1 MSSSQP
7 PSHQEDFSALDTTGQ
22 SDHNQPETHQQQ
34 TKNASAG
41 PRRVTYTITPELL
54 SSPYSLS
61 LEAYLA
67 ANPSITDIIGSAA
80 VFYHPQPHSQHQPR
94 LLLIQ
99 RSPHDFFPLK
109 WELPGG
115 SVDRGAD
122 GDSSLVAGAVREL
135 REETGLEAVRVVR
148 WVATREFPEGDGVRM
163 WRQVIFEVEIDGE
176 VGDEEEGMGG
186 PRVRLDPEEHVD
198 YRWVTAEEVREG
210 KTGEVVLEDAGP
222 EWRAVLKGAFEMYGD
237 KEENR

>member
-1 MSSSQP
+1 MSPNQSSS
-7 PSHQEDFSALDTTGQ
+7 HQGRRSALDSAGQ
-22 SDHNQPETHQQQ
+22 SDDNQQQ
-34 TKNASAG
+34 TNDTLATRSS
-41 PRRVTYTITPELL
+41 VTYTITPELL
-54 SSPYSLS
+54 SSPYALS
-61 LEAYLA
+61 PEAYLA

-122 GDSSLVAGAVREL
+122 GDSSLAAGAVREL

-148 WVATREFPEGDGVRM
+148 WVANREFPEGDGVRT
-163 WRQVIFEVEIDGE
+163 WRQVIFEVEIGE
-176 VGDEEEGMGG
+176 VGEEEEGMGG
-186 PRVRLDPEEHVD
+186 PRVTLDPEEHVD
-198 YRWVTAEEVREG
+198 YRWVTAEEVRQRRC
-210 KTGEVVLEDAGP
+210 GEVVLEDAGP
-222 EWRAVLKGAFEMYGD
+222 EWRAVLKGAFEMHSR
-237 KEENR
+237 KEESR

>member
-1 MSSSQP
+1 MSSIQSP
-7 PSHQEDFSALDTTGQ
+7 PHQEGFSTLNTAGQ
-22 SDHNQPETHQQQ
+22 PDHNVPETNQQQ
-34 TKNASAG
+34 TNDVPAAPSSVSYT
-41 PRRVTYTITPELL
+41 VTSELL
-54 SSPYSLS
+54 DSPYALS
-61 LEAYLA
+61 PEAYLA

-80 VFYHPQPHSQHQPR
+80 VFYHPQPHSKHQPR

-115 SVDRGAD
+115 SVDRGTD

-148 WVATREFPEGDGVRM
+148 WVADREFPEGDEVRT
-163 WRQVIFEVEIDGE
+163 WRQVIFEVEIGGE
-176 VGDEEEGMGG
+176 GEEEEGMGG
-186 PRVRLDPEEHVD
+186 LKVRLDPEEHVD

-210 KTGEVVLEDAGP
+210 RCGEVVLEDAGP
-222 EWRAVLKGAFEMYGD
+222 EWKAVLKGAFEMYSQKG
-237 KEENR
+237 ESS

>member
-1 MSSSQP
+1 MSSSQS
-7 PSHQEDFSALDTTGQ
+7 PSHQGGFSTLNTTAQ
-22 SDHNQPETHQQQ
+22 SDHNEPGIHQQQ
-34 TKNASAG
+34 VNDPPATLSG
-41 PRRVTYTITPELL
+41 VTYTITPELS
-54 SSPYSLS
+54 SSPYALS
-61 LEAYLA
+61 PEAYLA

-80 VFYHPQPHSQHQPR
+80 VFYHPRPHSEHQPR

-122 GDSSLVAGAVREL
+122 GDCSLVAGAVREL
-135 REETGLEAVRVVR
+135 REETGLEAVQVVR
-148 WVATREFPEGDGVRM
+148 WVANREFPEGDGVRT
-163 WRQVIFEVEIDGE
+163 WRQVIFEVEIGGE
-176 VGDEEEGMGG
+176 GEEEEGMGG

-210 KTGEVVLEDAGP
+210 RCGEIVLEDAGP
-222 EWRAVLKGAFEMYGD
+222 EWRAVLKGAFELYGR
-237 KEENR
+237 KEESC